1 MLTNK
6 TADFMSRHM
15 TGRVALVVGGSSG
28 IGRATAEAF
37 AEGGASVV
45 IAARRDGEGRATA
58 ERIVAQG
65 GEARFV
71 RTDVAH
77 EADIAALVEETVKT
91 YGRLDFAFNNAGIEG
106 HNLPIVEETEAN
118 FDAVFGVN
126 VKGMMFCMKHE
137 IPAMLESGGGAIVNM
152 ASMVGHISFAT
163 GSVYGASKHAVI
175 GLSAAA
181 ALEYARGGIRIN
193 TVSPGAIQTDM
204 IDRITGTDE
213 VRATFAD
220 QHPMGRFGL
229 PEEVASTVLFLCSNG
244 ASFITGHALGI
255 DGGYMAR

>member
-1 MLTNK
+1 MHATEAKGMLRRDMVGK
-6 TADFMSRHM
+6 
-15 TGRVALVVGGSSG
+15 VALVVGGSSG

-37 AEGGASVV
+37 AEAGASVV

-58 ERIVAQG
+58 ERIVSQG
-65 GEARFV
+65 GEAKFV
-71 RTDVAH
+71 RADVVR
-77 EADIAALVEETVKT
+77 ESDVAALVKETVST

-106 HNLPIVEETEAN
+106 HNQAIVEETEAN

-137 IPAMLESGGGAIVNM
+137 IPAMLASGGGAIVNM
-152 ASMVGHISFAT
+152 ASMVGHISYANGT
-163 GSVYGASKHAVI
+163 VYGASKHAVI

-181 ALEYARGGIRIN
+181 ALEYARSGIRIN

-213 VRATFAD
+213 ARATFAD
-220 QHPMGRFGL
+220 EHPMGRFGL
-229 PEEVASTVLFLCSNG
+229 PEEVASTVLFLCSNQ
-244 ASFITGHALGI
+244 ASFITGHALAI

>member
-1 MLTNK
+1 MLANE
-6 TADFMSRHM
+6 AAGMLSRDM
-15 TGRVALVVGGSSG
+15 AGRVALVVGGSSG
-28 IGRATAEAF
+28 IGQATAEAF
-37 AEGGASVV
+37 AEAGASVV
-45 IAARRDGEGRATA
+45 IAARREDEGRATA

-71 RTDVAH
+71 RADVVR
-77 EADIAALVEETVKT
+77 EADVAALVKETVST

-106 HNLPIVEETEAN
+106 QNRAIVDETEAN

-126 VKGMMFCMKHE
+126 VKGMMYCMKHE
-137 IPAMLESGGGAIVNM
+137 IPAMLDSGGGAIVNM
-152 ASMVGHISFAT
+152 ASMVGHISYPN
-163 GSVYGASKHAVI
+163 GSIYGASKHAVI

-181 ALEYARGGIRIN
+181 ALEYARSGIRIN

-213 VRATFAD
+213 GRAAFAD

>member
-1 MLTNK
+1 MHATEAKGMLRRDMVGK
-6 TADFMSRHM
+6 
-15 TGRVALVVGGSSG
+15 VALVVGGSSG

-37 AEGGASVV
+37 AEAGASVV

-58 ERIVAQG
+58 ERIVSQG
-65 GEARFV
+65 GEAKFV
-71 RTDVAH
+71 RADVVR
-77 EADIAALVEETVKT
+77 ESDVAALVKETVST

-106 HNLPIVEETEAN
+106 HNQAIVEETEAN

-137 IPAMLESGGGAIVNM
+137 IPAMLASGGGAIVNM
-152 ASMVGHISFAT
+152 ASMVGHISYANGT
-163 GSVYGASKHAVI
+163 VYGASKHAVI
-175 GLSAAA
+175 GLGAAA
-181 ALEYARGGIRIN
+181 ALEYARSGIRIN

-213 VRATFAD
+213 ARATFAD
-220 QHPMGRFGL
+220 EHPMGRFGL
-229 PEEVASTVLFLCSNG
+229 PEEVASTVLFLCSNQ
-244 ASFITGHALGI
+244 ASFITGHALAI

>member
-1 MLTNK
+1 MLRRDMVGK
-6 TADFMSRHM
+6 
-15 TGRVALVVGGSSG
+15 VALVVGGSSG

-37 AEGGASVV
+37 AEAGASVV

-58 ERIVAQG
+58 ERIVSQG
-65 GEARFV
+65 GEAKFV
-71 RTDVAH
+71 RADVVR
-77 EADIAALVEETVKT
+77 ESDVAALVKETVST

-106 HNLPIVEETEAN
+106 HNQAIVEETEAN

-137 IPAMLESGGGAIVNM
+137 IPAMLASGGGAIVNM
-152 ASMVGHISFAT
+152 ASMVGHISYANGT
-163 GSVYGASKHAVI
+163 VYGASKHAVI

-181 ALEYARGGIRIN
+181 ALEYARSGIRIN
-193 TVSPGAIQTDM
+193 TVSPGAIQTNM

-213 VRATFAD
+213 ARATFAD
-220 QHPMGRFGL
+220 EHPMGRFGL
-229 PEEVASTVLFLCSNG
+229 PEEVASTVLFLCSNQ
-244 ASFITGHALGI
+244 ASFITGHALAI